1 MPVRTRSQTKA
12 LYNTRLS
19 MVKEANHV
27 KKVVKQVKKVVAE
40 SVLKPEQ
47 VKEPVLKPEQVKEPE
62 PVAPAPEP
70 KVKESALPESK
81 LSLGIWFLSSLKKY
95 NKYAREI
102 TTKMA
107 KYKLADKYHAF
118 RELRFEH
125 IRILS
130 EMYSVVVEYF
140 DEVMEAEPDVFVHY
154 EELMRAH
161 ITEATCKFKYYLPE
175 TEEERL
181 TFKAFKNVIL
191 EASAVINAP

>member
-1 MPVRTRSQTKA
+1 MPVRTRSQSKV
-12 LYNTRLS
+12 LYNVRLS
-19 MVKEANHV
+19 QVKAAQVKATEVKEE
-27 KKVVKQVKKVVAE
+27 KVEKV
-40 SVLKPEQ
+40 
-47 VKEPVLKPEQVKEPE
+47 EPE
-62 PVAPAPEP
+62 PVAPVAPVSVQ
-70 KVKESALPESK
+70 KVETQLPESK
-81 LSLGIWFLSSLKKY
+81 LPLGMWFLASLKKY

-191 EASAVINAP
+191 EASAVINAPSKNY